1 MTIEVLTLCDFAQ
14 DTLGKL
20 TIIGAFDA
28 ITVREFPASH
38 PLMSIAAR
46 IRFAIYEL
54 GDHQIHIEIKDANGS
69 DLAPPLDGQI
79 NVNGIGGDSACTNL
93 TLNLMNI
100 QLTCETSWRITLS
113 IDGQERAHIPLFIR
127 KVNPVQIKKTP

>member
-1 MTIEVLTLCDFAQ
+1 MTIEALTLCDFAQ
-14 DTLGKL
+14 DTFGKL
-20 TIIGAFDA
+20 TILGAFDA

-46 IRFAIYEL
+46 IRFAVYEL
-54 GDHQIHIEIKDANGS
+54 GEHQIHIEIKDSAGT

-100 QLTCETSWRITLS
+100 QLSGETSWRITLS
-113 IDGQERAHIPLFIR
+113 IDGQEKAHIPLFIR
-127 KVNPVQIKKTP
+127 KANPPQA